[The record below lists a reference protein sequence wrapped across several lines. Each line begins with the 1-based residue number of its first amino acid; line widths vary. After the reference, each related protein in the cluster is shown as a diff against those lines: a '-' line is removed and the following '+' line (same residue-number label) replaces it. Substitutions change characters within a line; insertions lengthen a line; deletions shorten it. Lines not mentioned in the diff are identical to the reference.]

1 MTKQELVRTIS
12 QETGVDQ
19 AMGLTTIEAF
29 MDVTKRTMAGG
40 ENIYLR
46 GFGSIILKKRAQK
59 TARNITKGETL
70 VVPEHYIPSFKACP
84 EFMDMVANAP
94 VKEKVRAPKD

>member
-1 MTKQELVRTIS
+1 MTKADIVNEIAKTTGMEKIAVQNVVETFMETIKGS
-12 QETGVDQ
+12 LAAEKNV
-19 AMGLTTIEAF
+19 
-29 MDVTKRTMAGG
+29 
-40 ENIYLR
+40 YLR
-46 GFGSIILKKRAQK
+46 GFGSFIIKKRAQK